1 MRICIVNEFF
11 YPDSTGGT
19 GTVLSD
25 LVRSLRESV
34 GDLEIDVITSHN
46 LYREAGVKLAAQED
60 WNGVSIYRL
69 ATPRPNGLPTPL
81 RLVVNLL
88 FCLLALGKLA
98 RLERYDA
105 LLIGTA
111 PPMLAMSAQALQWLN
126 GTPFIYI
133 VYDLE
138 PDRSVTMKML
148 SANHPF
154 VRLFRNRQKRW
165 LHSAAKVI
173 VIGRCMR
180 EYLNAFYSLPEN
192 KVEVIPIGSDPNEI
206 VPVPRATRF
215 RAEHGLEGF
224 IVLYSGNFGRYH
236 DFDTVLDAAKSLAEG
251 TTNIQFVLVGGGAQK
266 EHIAQ
271 RITGE
276 NIGNVHLFDFVSK
289 EAYNDLLASADVSLV
304 TLEPGMEGLCV
315 PSKFYSILASGRPTI
330 AAVSPTSEVAR
341 VIDEAYCGV
350 HLKQGN
356 VAQLVNILT
365 FLSANP
371 MEVETM
377 GRNARLVLEEKYSTQ
392 HIARQYYTVF
402 QDVAQFPKERA
413 SLTVRPTAE
422 LDSSTK

>member
-34 GDLEIDVITSHN
+34 SDMEIDVVTSKN
-46 LYREAGVKLAAQED
+46 LYREPGVKLSAQED
-60 WNGVSIYRL
+60 WGGVSIYRL

-81 RLVVNLL
+81 RLIANLL
-88 FCLLALGKLA
+88 FCLFALGRLA
-98 RLERYDA
+98 RLGRYDA
-105 LLIGTA
+105 LVIGTA
-111 PPMLAMSAQALQWLN
+111 PPMLAMTAQAIHWLN

-148 SANHPF
+148 AATHPL
-154 VRLFRNRQKRW
+154 VRFFRNRQKRW
-165 LHSAAKVI
+165 LHSAAKV
-173 VIGRCMR
+173 VVLGRCMQ
-180 EYLNAFYSLPEN
+180 EYLGAAYNLPKE

-206 VPVPRATRF
+206 IPAPHKTRF

-236 DFDTVLDAAKSLAEG
+236 DFDTILDAAQVLKAG

-266 EHIAQ
+266 EHIAH
-271 RITGE
+271 RIASE
-276 NIGNVHLFDFVSK
+276 SIGNVHLFDFVSK
-289 EAYNDLLASADVSLV
+289 GAYSDLLATADVSLV

-330 AAVSPTSEVAR
+330 AAVSPKSEVAL
-341 VIDEAYCGV
+341 VIDEAKCGV
-350 HLKQGN
+350 HLKQGE
-356 VAQLVNILT
+356 VDQLVNILT
-365 FLSANP
+365 FLAANP
-371 MEVETM
+371 TEVETM
-377 GRNARLVLEEKYSTQ
+377 GRNARRVLEEQYSTQ
-392 HIARQYYTVF
+392 CVARQYYAAL
-402 QDVAQFPKERA
+402 QKVAQTPKEWT
-413 SLTVRPTAE
+413 SLNVRQTPE
-422 LDSSTK
+422 LDSSPE